1 MSIEE
6 RLAALRESYTVE
18 RATIQRRFHD
28 RSEPQFWA
36 LNALVFDW
44 HRVPTQNA
52 VVSYRY
58 ALRLDRER
66 RNAMVP
72 A

>member
-1 MSIEE
+1 MTIEE

-18 RATIQRRFHD
+18 RAAIQRRFHA

-36 LNALVFDW
+36 LNALMFDW
-44 HRVPTQNA
+44 HRKPTKLA

-58 ALRLDRER
+58 ALRLERER
-66 RNAMVP
+66 RNAMAP